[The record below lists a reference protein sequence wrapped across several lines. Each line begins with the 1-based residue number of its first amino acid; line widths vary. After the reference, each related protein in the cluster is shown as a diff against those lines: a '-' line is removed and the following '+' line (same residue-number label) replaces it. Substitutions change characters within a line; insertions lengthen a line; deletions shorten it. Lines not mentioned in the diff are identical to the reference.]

1 MQGSGNG
8 KGAGNRRNVID
19 QGTTFKGVLTATS
32 TVVVLGVIEG
42 EVSGP
47 AVEVEESGVLRGKA
61 KLAELRSRGELAGE
75 FEADEVELSGRV
87 RDETVIRAKSLL
99 VSAPGRAGGSEAT
112 FGECQIDVGEVPSKE
127 QAIAAALAANRAAPA
142 APVLTMGAPSADGH
156 LGAGGAATPV
166 DPFAAVVAAA
176 DAAGEAEEDPTVIIS
191 RERANAVLE
200 PASDM
205 LTAPAAAPAPVEAA
219 EAPPSPEGEA
229 APSTSGGRRGKRSHA
244 ERPADGN

>member
-1 MQGSGNG
+1 MTGSGNG
-8 KGAGNRRNVID
+8 KGAGHRKNVID

-87 RDETVIRAKSLL
+87 RDQTVIRTKSLL
-99 VSAPGRAGGSEAT
+99 VGAPGRPGGSEAT

-127 QAIAAALAANRAAPA
+127 QAIAAALAANRAAPPPPSEPMA
-142 APVLTMGAPSADGH
+142 IASADGH
-156 LGAGGAATPV
+156 PGADVPAPLPAEATPPV
-166 DPFAAVVAAA
+166 ETSD
-176 DAAGEAEEDPTVIIS
+176 EAEEDPTVIIS
-191 RERANAVLE
+191 RERASAIVE
-200 PASDM
+200 AAP
-205 LTAPAAAPAPVEAA
+205 PAAAPVEGATPGPA
-219 EAPPSPEGEA
+219 SPPEGEA
-229 APSTSGGRRGKRSHA
+229 APASAAGRRGKRSHV